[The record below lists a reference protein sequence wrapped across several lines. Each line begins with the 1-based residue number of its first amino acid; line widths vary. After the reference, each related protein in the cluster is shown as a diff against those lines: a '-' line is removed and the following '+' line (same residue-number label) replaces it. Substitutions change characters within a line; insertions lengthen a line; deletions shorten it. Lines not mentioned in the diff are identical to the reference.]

1 MGLSA
6 CTPYRESRFGG
17 GRLRVA
23 EHAGLEP
30 AHVRRFFAEQ
40 ATLHSKPAGAGSVV
54 SSLRDLSVDLDLR
67 THGAGAYRSLR
78 RAGGDG
84 VSIRSQGVA
93 DIREH
98 SVSRLSVAGNHTS
111 VPHILKV
118 LNPLFLDD
126 LRKP

>member
-1 MGLSA
+1 MA
-6 CTPYRESRFGG
+6 ARQRF
-17 GRLRVA
+17 
-23 EHAGLEP
+23 
-30 AHVRRFFAEQ
+30 
-40 ATLHSKPAGAGSVV
+40 
-54 SSLRDLSVDLDLR
+54 LSVDLDLR

-93 DIREH
+93 DIREN
-98 SVSRLSVAGNHTS
+98 SGSRLSVAGNHTS

-126 LRKP
+126 LRKQLNEAGGNERKQPDRA